1 MRVGRVSAVWVD
13 EQGEGRLVERL
24 ALERDGAAY
33 DVASLAEAWRVDPD
47 AALPGLRERSSGELA
62 QRAWTTGALGS
73 FDARLVAG
81 ERPEVSLLPA
91 WSYSWLS
98 PVDPERSQVFVWHE
112 SAAER
117 APLGAWWVAPRASV
131 MGPDAPSDDLAA
143 SHPALGFALRA
154 AGASSGALERVAA
167 VCLAAL
173 RTRPPAPVG
182 STTWLAAAQLGPW
195 LTSLDEALRSGS
207 LALKLG
213 GARADLSAHGLAHAL
228 EARLPRLGPHADEG
242 DVAIVPLAQLGAELS
257 PTLLSAAA
265 LLEGRGLGKLPLRG
279 RDRARL
285 APP

>member
-62 QRAWTTGALGS
+62 QRAWTTGALRS

-91 WSYSWLS
+91 WSYSWLA

-117 APLGAWWVAPRASV
+117 HPLGAWWVAPRARV
-131 MGPDAPSDDLAA
+131 MGPDVPFDDLAA
-143 SHPALGFALRA
+143 SHPALGFALCA
-154 AGASSGALERVAA
+154 ASTSGRALERVAA

-173 RTRPPAPVG
+173 HTWPQAPVG
-182 STTWLAAAQLGPW
+182 STAWIAAAQLGPW

-207 LALKLG
+207 LALKLS
-213 GARADLSAHGLAHAL
+213 GARADLPAHLLALAL
-228 EARLPRLGPHADEG
+228 EARLPSLGPHADEG
-242 DVAIVPLAQLGAELS
+242 DLAVVPLAHLGAEL
-257 PTLLSAAA
+257 PTAMLSAAT
-265 LLEGRGLGKLPLRG
+265 LLEGRGLGKLPVRG
-279 RDRARL
+279 RAFTL
-285 APP
+285 APPP